1 MLFRRVVNVLEEWYD
16 YERLIIR
23 ALAVIMT
30 LFCIGAFLGSIDF
43 ANPLSDFVYKYY
55 LDPIIG
61 ESTGDSGY
69 NMINTMTYGV
79 VLAMFVVALSG
90 WLRHLGVDGSDRT
103 LLALLPFV
111 LWAALGEVVEDA
123 EMFGEFFSAW
133 FVSPGV
139 HFQTATWVIIS
150 GWLGYRIHSS
160 DSSDEEKSEKVKSAS
175 IIVIFTQFIIYA
187 NSIDGKVDIDI
198 SLMLIFS
205 ILAIMSP
212 YILESSAESFDSIQ
226 RTVYFSGIG
235 GCLVLFGAIA
245 SYLSSIDIT
254 QIDNYPDN
262 FVAVVV
268 VIGFPVVLC
277 WFMLEQGREAAS
289 ELASQ
294 GIVAG
299 ILPPGMTEDEYMA
312 LESEQKTLIESLR
325 LKATMAYPV
334 AFLPVAGQLM
344 DGIATYIGI
353 DFFGYTEKHIVS
365 EAVVELFDTA
375 LTFAILKLG
384 IGGIVFYFY
393 AMANFEYRQ
402 QHLRLLIGLALMV
415 VGMAPGLRNIGRLM
429 LGV

>member
-1 MLFRRVVNVLEEWYD
+1 MNVLEEWYD
-16 YERLIIR
+16 YERLVIQ
-23 ALAVIMT
+23 ALALIMS
-30 LFCIGAFLGSIDF
+30 LFFIGVFLSAMDVS
-43 ANPLSDFVYKYY
+43 NPLSDFVYTYY

-69 NMINTMTYGV
+69 NMVNTMTYGI
-79 VLAMFVVALSG
+79 VLAMFAVAMSG
-90 WLRHLGVDGSDRT
+90 WLRHLGVDGSDKT

-139 HFQTATWVIIS
+139 HFQTAAWVVLA
-150 GWLGYRIHSS
+150 GWFGYSIHNS
-160 DSSDEEKSEKVKSAS
+160 DSSDEEKAEKVKSAS
-175 IIVIFTQFIIYA
+175 MIIIFSQFVIYA

-198 SLMLIFS
+198 SLMLLFS
-205 ILAIMSP
+205 LLAFASP
-212 YILESSAESFDSIQ
+212 HILESSADAFDNIQ
-226 RTVYFSGIG
+226 RTVYFSGVG

-254 QIDNYPDN
+254 QIDRYPLN
-262 FVAVVV
+262 FLAVVA
-268 VIGFPVVLC
+268 VIGFPVALC
-277 WFMLEQGREAAS
+277 LFMLNQGREAAS
-289 ELASQ
+289 ELASH

-299 ILPPGMTEDEYMA
+299 VLPPGMKEDEYLE
-312 LESEQKTLIESLR
+312 LESDQKNLIESLR

-344 DGIATYIGI
+344 DGVATYIGI

-365 EAVVELFDTA
+365 EAAVNLFDTA
-375 LTFAILKLG
+375 LTFAVLKFG
-384 IGGIVFYFY
+384 IGGVVFWFY
-393 AMANFEYRQ
+393 TMANFEYRQ

-415 VGMAPGLRNIGRLM
+415 VGMAPGLRNVGRLM

>member
-1 MLFRRVVNVLEEWYD
+1 MSLF
-16 YERLIIR
+16 
-23 ALAVIMT
+23 
-30 LFCIGAFLGSIDF
+30 FIGVFLSAMDVS
-43 ANPLSDFVYKYY
+43 NPLSDFVYTYY

-69 NMINTMTYGV
+69 NMVNTMTYGI
-79 VLAMFVVALSG
+79 VLAMFAVAMSG
-90 WLRHLGVDGSDRT
+90 WLRHLGVDGSDKT

-139 HFQTATWVIIS
+139 HFQTAAWVVLA
-150 GWLGYRIHSS
+150 GWFGYSIHNS
-160 DSSDEEKSEKVKSAS
+160 DSSDEEKAEKVKSAS
-175 IIVIFTQFIIYA
+175 MIIIFSQFVIYA

-198 SLMLIFS
+198 SLMLLFS
-205 ILAIMSP
+205 LLAFASPHILD
-212 YILESSAESFDSIQ
+212 SSADAFDNIQ
-226 RTVYFSGIG
+226 RTVYFSGVG

-254 QIDNYPDN
+254 QIDRYPLN
-262 FVAVVV
+262 FLAVVA
-268 VIGFPVVLC
+268 VIGFPVALC
-277 WFMLEQGREAAS
+277 LFMLNQGREAAS
-289 ELASQ
+289 ELASH

-299 ILPPGMTEDEYMA
+299 VLPPGMKEDEYLE
-312 LESEQKTLIESLR
+312 LESDQKNLIESLR

-344 DGIATYIGI
+344 DGVATYIGI

-365 EAVVELFDTA
+365 EAAVNLFDTA
-375 LTFAILKLG
+375 LTFAVLKFG
-384 IGGIVFYFY
+384 IGGVVFWFY
-393 AMANFEYRQ
+393 TMANFEYRQ

-415 VGMAPGLRNIGRLM
+415 VGMAPGLRNVGRLM

>member
-1 MLFRRVVNVLEEWYD
+1 MNVLEEWYD
-16 YERLIIR
+16 YERLVIQ
-23 ALAVIMT
+23 ALALIMS
-30 LFCIGAFLGSIDF
+30 LFFIGVFLSAMDVS
-43 ANPLSDFVYKYY
+43 NPLSDFVYTYY

-69 NMINTMTYGV
+69 NMVNTMTYGI
-79 VLAMFVVALSG
+79 VLAMFAVAMSG
-90 WLRHLGVDGSDRT
+90 WLRHLGVDGSDKT

-139 HFQTATWVIIS
+139 HFQTAAWVVLA
-150 GWLGYRIHSS
+150 GWFGYSIHNS
-160 DSSDEEKSEKVKSAS
+160 DSSDEEKAEKVKSAS
-175 IIVIFTQFIIYA
+175 MIIIFSQFVIYA

-198 SLMLIFS
+198 SLMLLFCL
-205 ILAIMSP
+205 LAFASP
-212 YILESSAESFDSIQ
+212 HILESSADAFDNIQ
-226 RTVYFSGIG
+226 RTVYFSGVG

-254 QIDNYPDN
+254 QIDRYPLN
-262 FVAVVV
+262 FLAVVA
-268 VIGFPVVLC
+268 VIGFPVALC
-277 WFMLEQGREAAS
+277 LFMLNQGREAAS
-289 ELASQ
+289 ELASH

-299 ILPPGMTEDEYMA
+299 VLPPGMKEDEYLE
-312 LESEQKTLIESLR
+312 LESDQKNLIESLR
-325 LKATMAYPV
+325 LKATMANPV

-344 DGIATYIGI
+344 DGVATYIGI

-365 EAVVELFDTA
+365 EAAVNLFDTA
-375 LTFAILKLG
+375 LTFAVLKFG
-384 IGGIVFYFY
+384 IGGVVFWFY
-393 AMANFEYRQ
+393 TMANFEYRQ

-415 VGMAPGLRNIGRLM
+415 VGMAPGLRNVGRLM

>member
-1 MLFRRVVNVLEEWYD
+1 MLEEWYD
-16 YERLIIR
+16 YERLVIQ
-23 ALAVIMT
+23 ALALIMS
-30 LFCIGAFLGSIDF
+30 LFFIGVFLSAMDVS
-43 ANPLSDFVYKYY
+43 NPLSDFVYTYY

-69 NMINTMTYGV
+69 NMVNTMTYGI
-79 VLAMFVVALSG
+79 VLAMFAVAMSG
-90 WLRHLGVDGSDRT
+90 WLRHLGVDGSDKT

-139 HFQTATWVIIS
+139 HFQTAAWVVLA
-150 GWLGYRIHSS
+150 GWFGYSIHNS
-160 DSSDEEKSEKVKSAS
+160 DSSDEEKAEKVKSAS
-175 IIVIFTQFIIYA
+175 MIIIFSQFVIYA

-198 SLMLIFS
+198 SLMLLFS
-205 ILAIMSP
+205 LLAFASP
-212 YILESSAESFDSIQ
+212 HILESSADAFDNIQ
-226 RTVYFSGIG
+226 RTVYFSGVG

-254 QIDNYPDN
+254 QIDRYPLN
-262 FVAVVV
+262 FLAVVA
-268 VIGFPVVLC
+268 VIGFPVALC
-277 WFMLEQGREAAS
+277 LFMLNQGREAAS
-289 ELASQ
+289 ELASH

-299 ILPPGMTEDEYMA
+299 VLPPGMKEDEYLE
-312 LESEQKTLIESLR
+312 LESDQKNLIESLR

-344 DGIATYIGI
+344 DGVATYIGI

-365 EAVVELFDTA
+365 EAAVNLFDTA
-375 LTFAILKLG
+375 LTFAVLKFG
-384 IGGIVFYFY
+384 IGGVVFWFY
-393 AMANFEYRQ
+393 TMANFEYRQ
-402 QHLRLLIGLALMV
+402 QHLRLLVGLALMV
-415 VGMAPGLRNIGRLM
+415 VGMAPGLRNVGRLM

>member
-1 MLFRRVVNVLEEWYD
+1 MSLF
-16 YERLIIR
+16 
-23 ALAVIMT
+23 
-30 LFCIGAFLGSIDF
+30 FIGVFLSAMDVS
-43 ANPLSDFVYKYY
+43 NPLSDFVYTYY

-69 NMINTMTYGV
+69 NMVNTMTYGI
-79 VLAMFVVALSG
+79 VLAMFAVAMSG
-90 WLRHLGVDGSDRT
+90 WLRHLGVDGSDKT

-139 HFQTATWVIIS
+139 HFQTAAWVVLA
-150 GWLGYRIHSS
+150 GWFGYSIHNS
-160 DSSDEEKSEKVKSAS
+160 DSSDEEKAEKVKSAS
-175 IIVIFTQFIIYA
+175 MIIIFSQFVIYA

-198 SLMLIFS
+198 SLMLLFS
-205 ILAIMSP
+205 LLAFASP
-212 YILESSAESFDSIQ
+212 HILESSADAFDNIQ
-226 RTVYFSGIG
+226 RTVYFSGVG

-254 QIDNYPDN
+254 QIDRYPLN
-262 FVAVVV
+262 FLAVVA
-268 VIGFPVVLC
+268 VIGFPVALC
-277 WFMLEQGREAAS
+277 LFMLNQGREAAS
-289 ELASQ
+289 ALASH

-299 ILPPGMTEDEYMA
+299 VLPPGMKEDEYLE
-312 LESEQKTLIESLR
+312 LESDQKNLIESLR

-344 DGIATYIGI
+344 DGVATYIGI

-365 EAVVELFDTA
+365 EAAVNLFDTA
-375 LTFAILKLG
+375 LTFAVLKFG
-384 IGGIVFYFY
+384 IGGVVFWFY
-393 AMANFEYRQ
+393 TMANFEYRQ

-415 VGMAPGLRNIGRLM
+415 VGMAPGLRNVGRLM

>member
-1 MLFRRVVNVLEEWYD
+1 MSLF
-16 YERLIIR
+16 
-23 ALAVIMT
+23 
-30 LFCIGAFLGSIDF
+30 FIGVFLSAMDVS
-43 ANPLSDFVYKYY
+43 NPLSDFVYTYY

-69 NMINTMTYGV
+69 NMVNTMTYGI
-79 VLAMFVVALSG
+79 VLAMFAVAMSG
-90 WLRHLGVDGSDRT
+90 WLRHLGVDGSDKT

-123 EMFGEFFSAW
+123 EMFGEFFSAL

-139 HFQTATWVIIS
+139 HFQTAAWVVLA
-150 GWLGYRIHSS
+150 GWFGYSIHNS
-160 DSSDEEKSEKVKSAS
+160 DSSDEEKAEKVKSAS
-175 IIVIFTQFIIYA
+175 MIIIFSQFVIYA

-198 SLMLIFS
+198 SLMLLFS
-205 ILAIMSP
+205 LLAFASP
-212 YILESSAESFDSIQ
+212 HILESSADAFDNIQ
-226 RTVYFSGIG
+226 RTVYFSGVG

-254 QIDNYPDN
+254 QIDRYPLN
-262 FVAVVV
+262 FLAVVA
-268 VIGFPVVLC
+268 VIGFPVALC
-277 WFMLEQGREAAS
+277 LFMLNQGREAAS
-289 ELASQ
+289 ELASH

-299 ILPPGMTEDEYMA
+299 VLPPGMKEDEYLE
-312 LESEQKTLIESLR
+312 LESDQKNLIESLR

-344 DGIATYIGI
+344 DGVATYIGI

-365 EAVVELFDTA
+365 EAAVNLFDTA
-375 LTFAILKLG
+375 LTFAVLKFG
-384 IGGIVFYFY
+384 IGGVVFWFY
-393 AMANFEYRQ
+393 TMANFEYRQ

-415 VGMAPGLRNIGRLM
+415 VGMAPGLRNVGRLM

>member
-1 MLFRRVVNVLEEWYD
+1 MNVLEEWYD
-16 YERLIIR
+16 YERLVIQ
-23 ALAVIMT
+23 ALALIMS
-30 LFCIGAFLGSIDF
+30 LFFIGVFLSAMDVS
-43 ANPLSDFVYKYY
+43 NPLSDFVYTYY

-69 NMINTMTYGV
+69 NMVNTMTYGI
-79 VLAMFVVALSG
+79 VLAMFAVAMSG
-90 WLRHLGVDGSDRT
+90 WLRHLGVDGSDKT

-139 HFQTATWVIIS
+139 HFQTAAWVVLA
-150 GWLGYRIHSS
+150 GWFGYSIHNS
-160 DSSDEEKSEKVKSAS
+160 DSSDEEKAEKVKSAS
-175 IIVIFTQFIIYA
+175 MIIIFSQFVIYA

-198 SLMLIFS
+198 SLMLLFS
-205 ILAIMSP
+205 LLAFASP
-212 YILESSAESFDSIQ
+212 HILESSADAFDNIQ
-226 RTVYFSGIG
+226 RTVYFSGVG

-254 QIDNYPDN
+254 QIDRYPLN
-262 FVAVVV
+262 FLAVVA
-268 VIGFPVVLC
+268 VIGFPVALC
-277 WFMLEQGREAAS
+277 LFMLNQGREAAS
-289 ELASQ
+289 ALASH

-299 ILPPGMTEDEYMA
+299 VLPPGMKEDEYLE
-312 LESEQKTLIESLR
+312 LESDQKNLIESLR

-344 DGIATYIGI
+344 DGVATYIGI

-365 EAVVELFDTA
+365 EAAVNLFDTA
-375 LTFAILKLG
+375 LTFAVLKFG
-384 IGGIVFYFY
+384 IGGVVFWFY
-393 AMANFEYRQ
+393 TMANFEYRQ

-415 VGMAPGLRNIGRLM
+415 VGMAPGLRNVGRLM

>member
-1 MLFRRVVNVLEEWYD
+1 MSLF
-16 YERLIIR
+16 
-23 ALAVIMT
+23 
-30 LFCIGAFLGSIDF
+30 FIGVFLSAMDVS
-43 ANPLSDFVYKYY
+43 NPLSDFVYTYY

-69 NMINTMTYGV
+69 NMVNTMTYGI
-79 VLAMFVVALSG
+79 VLAMFAVAMSG
-90 WLRHLGVDGSDRT
+90 WLRHLGVDGSDKT

-139 HFQTATWVIIS
+139 HFQTAAWVVLA
-150 GWLGYRIHSS
+150 GWFGYSIHNS
-160 DSSDEEKSEKVKSAS
+160 DSSDEEKAEKVKSAS
-175 IIVIFTQFIIYA
+175 MIIIFSQFVIYA

-198 SLMLIFS
+198 SLMLLFS
-205 ILAIMSP
+205 LLAFASP
-212 YILESSAESFDSIQ
+212 HILESSADAFDNIQ
-226 RTVYFSGIG
+226 RTVYFSGVG

-254 QIDNYPDN
+254 QIDRYPLN
-262 FVAVVV
+262 FLAVVA
-268 VIGFPVVLC
+268 VIGFPVALC
-277 WFMLEQGREAAS
+277 LFMLNQGREAAS
-289 ELASQ
+289 ELASH

-299 ILPPGMTEDEYMA
+299 VLPPGMKEDEYLE
-312 LESEQKTLIESLR
+312 LESDQKNLIESLR

-344 DGIATYIGI
+344 DGVATYIGI

-365 EAVVELFDTA
+365 EAAVNLFDTA
-375 LTFAILKLG
+375 LTFAVLKFG
-384 IGGIVFYFY
+384 IGGVVFWFY
-393 AMANFEYRQ
+393 TMANFEYRQ

-415 VGMAPGLRNIGRLM
+415 VGMAPGLRNVGRLM

>member
-1 MLFRRVVNVLEEWYD
+1 MSLF
-16 YERLIIR
+16 
-23 ALAVIMT
+23 
-30 LFCIGAFLGSIDF
+30 FIGVFLSAMDVS
-43 ANPLSDFVYKYY
+43 NPLSDFVYSYY

-69 NMINTMTYGV
+69 NMVNTMTDGI
-79 VLAMFVVALSG
+79 VLAMFAVAMSG
-90 WLRHLGVDGSDRT
+90 WLRHLGVDGSDKT

-139 HFQTATWVIIS
+139 HFQTAAWVVLA
-150 GWLGYRIHSS
+150 GWFGYSIHNS
-160 DSSDEEKSEKVKSAS
+160 DSSDEEKAEKVKSAS
-175 IIVIFTQFIIYA
+175 MIIIFSQFVIYA

-198 SLMLIFS
+198 SLMLLFS
-205 ILAIMSP
+205 LLAFASP
-212 YILESSAESFDSIQ
+212 HILESSADAFDNIQ
-226 RTVYFSGIG
+226 RTVYFSGVG

-254 QIDNYPDN
+254 QIDRYPLN
-262 FVAVVV
+262 FLAVVA
-268 VIGFPVVLC
+268 VIGFPVALC
-277 WFMLEQGREAAS
+277 LFMLNQGREAAS
-289 ELASQ
+289 ELASH

-299 ILPPGMTEDEYMA
+299 VLPPGMKEDEYLE
-312 LESEQKTLIESLR
+312 LESDQKNLIESLR

-344 DGIATYIGI
+344 DGVATYIGI

-365 EAVVELFDTA
+365 EAAVNLFDTA
-375 LTFAILKLG
+375 LTFAVLKFG
-384 IGGIVFYFY
+384 IGGVVFWFY
-393 AMANFEYRQ
+393 TMANFEYRQ

-415 VGMAPGLRNIGRLM
+415 VGMAPGLRNVGRLM

>member
-1 MLFRRVVNVLEEWYD
+1 MNVLEEWYD
-16 YERLIIR
+16 YERLVIQ
-23 ALAVIMT
+23 ALALIMS
-30 LFCIGAFLGSIDF
+30 LFFIGVFLSAMDVS
-43 ANPLSDFVYKYY
+43 NPLSDFVYTYY

-69 NMINTMTYGV
+69 NMVNTMTYGI
-79 VLAMFVVALSG
+79 VLAMFAVAMSG
-90 WLRHLGVDGSDRT
+90 WLRHLGVDGSDKT

-123 EMFGEFFSAW
+123 EMFGEFFSAL

-139 HFQTATWVIIS
+139 HFQTAAWVVLA
-150 GWLGYRIHSS
+150 GWFGYSIHNS
-160 DSSDEEKSEKVKSAS
+160 DSSDEEKAEKVKSAS
-175 IIVIFTQFIIYA
+175 MIIIFSQFVIYA

-198 SLMLIFS
+198 SLMLLFS
-205 ILAIMSP
+205 LLAFASP
-212 YILESSAESFDSIQ
+212 HILESSADAFDNIQ
-226 RTVYFSGIG
+226 RTVYFSGVG

-254 QIDNYPDN
+254 QIDRYPLN
-262 FVAVVV
+262 FLAVVA
-268 VIGFPVVLC
+268 VIGFPVALC
-277 WFMLEQGREAAS
+277 LFMLNQGREAAS
-289 ELASQ
+289 ELASH

-299 ILPPGMTEDEYMA
+299 VLPPGMKEDEYLE
-312 LESEQKTLIESLR
+312 LESDQKNLIESLR

-344 DGIATYIGI
+344 DGVATYIGI

-365 EAVVELFDTA
+365 EAAVNLFDTA
-375 LTFAILKLG
+375 LTFAVLKFG
-384 IGGIVFYFY
+384 IGGVVFWFY
-393 AMANFEYRQ
+393 TMANFEYRQ

-415 VGMAPGLRNIGRLM
+415 VGMAPGLRNVGRLM

>member
-1 MLFRRVVNVLEEWYD
+1 VNVLEEWYD
-16 YERLIIR
+16 YERLVIQ
-23 ALAVIMT
+23 ALALIMS
-30 LFCIGAFLGSIDF
+30 LFFIGVFLSAMDVS
-43 ANPLSDFVYKYY
+43 NPLSDFVYTYY

-69 NMINTMTYGV
+69 NMVNTMTYGI
-79 VLAMFVVALSG
+79 VLAMFAVAMSG
-90 WLRHLGVDGSDRT
+90 WLRHLGVDGSDKT

-139 HFQTATWVIIS
+139 HFQTAAWVVLA
-150 GWLGYRIHSS
+150 GWFGYSIHNS
-160 DSSDEEKSEKVKSAS
+160 DSSDEEKAEKVKSAS
-175 IIVIFTQFIIYA
+175 MIIIFSQFVIYA

-198 SLMLIFS
+198 SLMLLFS
-205 ILAIMSP
+205 LLAFASP
-212 YILESSAESFDSIQ
+212 HILESSADAFDNIQ
-226 RTVYFSGIG
+226 RTVYFSGVG

-254 QIDNYPDN
+254 QIDRYPLN
-262 FVAVVV
+262 FLAVVA
-268 VIGFPVVLC
+268 VIGFPVALC
-277 WFMLEQGREAAS
+277 LFMLNQGREAAS
-289 ELASQ
+289 ELASH

-299 ILPPGMTEDEYMA
+299 VLPPGMKEDEYLE
-312 LESEQKTLIESLR
+312 LESDQKNLIESLR

-344 DGIATYIGI
+344 DGVATYIGI

-365 EAVVELFDTA
+365 EAAVNLFDTA
-375 LTFAILKLG
+375 LTFAVLKFG
-384 IGGIVFYFY
+384 IGGVVFWFY
-393 AMANFEYRQ
+393 TMANFEYRQ

-415 VGMAPGLRNIGRLM
+415 VGMAPGLRNVGRLM

>member
-1 MLFRRVVNVLEEWYD
+1 MSLF
-16 YERLIIR
+16 
-23 ALAVIMT
+23 
-30 LFCIGAFLGSIDF
+30 FIGVFLSAMDVS
-43 ANPLSDFVYKYY
+43 NPLSDFVYTYY

-69 NMINTMTYGV
+69 NMVNTMTYGI
-79 VLAMFVVALSG
+79 VLAMFAVAMSG
-90 WLRHLGVDGSDRT
+90 WLRHLGVDGSDKT

-139 HFQTATWVIIS
+139 HFQTAAWVVLA
-150 GWLGYRIHSS
+150 GWFGYSIHNS
-160 DSSDEEKSEKVKSAS
+160 DSSDEEKAEKVKSAS
-175 IIVIFTQFIIYA
+175 MIIIFSQFVIYA

-198 SLMLIFS
+198 SLMLLFS
-205 ILAIMSP
+205 LLAFASP
-212 YILESSAESFDSIQ
+212 HILESSADAFDNIQ
-226 RTVYFSGIG
+226 RTVYFSGVG

-254 QIDNYPDN
+254 QIDRYPLN
-262 FVAVVV
+262 FLAVLA
-268 VIGFPVVLC
+268 VIGFPVALC
-277 WFMLEQGREAAS
+277 LFMLNQGREAAS
-289 ELASQ
+289 ELASH

-299 ILPPGMTEDEYMA
+299 VLPPGMKEDEYLE
-312 LESEQKTLIESLR
+312 LESDQKNLIESLR

-344 DGIATYIGI
+344 DGVATYIGI

-365 EAVVELFDTA
+365 EAAVNLFDTA
-375 LTFAILKLG
+375 LTFAVLKFG
-384 IGGIVFYFY
+384 IGGVVFWFY
-393 AMANFEYRQ
+393 TMANFEYRQ

-415 VGMAPGLRNIGRLM
+415 VGMAPGLRNVGRLM

>member
-1 MLFRRVVNVLEEWYD
+1 MNVLEEWYD
-16 YERLIIR
+16 YERLVIQ
-23 ALAVIMT
+23 ALALIMS
-30 LFCIGAFLGSIDF
+30 LFFIGVFLSAMDVS
-43 ANPLSDFVYKYY
+43 NPLSDFVYTYY

-69 NMINTMTYGV
+69 NMVNTMTYGI
-79 VLAMFVVALSG
+79 VLAMFAVAMSG
-90 WLRHLGVDGSDRT
+90 WLRHLGVDGSDKT

-139 HFQTATWVIIS
+139 HFQTAAWVVLA
-150 GWLGYRIHSS
+150 GWFGYSIHNS
-160 DSSDEEKSEKVKSAS
+160 DSSDEEKAEKVKSAS
-175 IIVIFTQFIIYA
+175 MIIIFSQFVIYA

-198 SLMLIFS
+198 SLMLLFS
-205 ILAIMSP
+205 LLAFASP
-212 YILESSAESFDSIQ
+212 HILESSADAFDNIQ
-226 RTVYFSGIG
+226 RTVYFSGVG

-254 QIDNYPDN
+254 QIDRYPLN
-262 FVAVVV
+262 FLAVLA
-268 VIGFPVVLC
+268 VIGFPVALC
-277 WFMLEQGREAAS
+277 LFMLNQGREAAS
-289 ELASQ
+289 ELASH

-299 ILPPGMTEDEYMA
+299 VLPPGMKEDEYLE
-312 LESEQKTLIESLR
+312 LESDQKNLIESLR

-344 DGIATYIGI
+344 DGVATYIGI

-365 EAVVELFDTA
+365 EAAVNLFDTA
-375 LTFAILKLG
+375 LTFAVLKFG
-384 IGGIVFYFY
+384 IGGVVFWFY
-393 AMANFEYRQ
+393 TMANFEYRQ

-415 VGMAPGLRNIGRLM
+415 VGMAPGLRNVGRLM

>member
-1 MLFRRVVNVLEEWYD
+1 MNVLEEWYD
-16 YERLIIR
+16 YERLVIQ
-23 ALAVIMT
+23 ALALIMS
-30 LFCIGAFLGSIDF
+30 LFFIGVFLSAMDVS
-43 ANPLSDFVYKYY
+43 NPLSDFVYTYY

-69 NMINTMTYGV
+69 NMVNTMTYGI
-79 VLAMFVVALSG
+79 VLAMFAVAMSG
-90 WLRHLGVDGSDRT
+90 WLRHLGVDGSDKT

-139 HFQTATWVIIS
+139 HFQTAAWVVLA
-150 GWLGYRIHSS
+150 GWFGYSIHNSE
-160 DSSDEEKSEKVKSAS
+160 SSDEEKAEKVKSAS
-175 IIVIFTQFIIYA
+175 MIIIFSQFVIYA

-198 SLMLIFS
+198 SLMLLFS
-205 ILAIMSP
+205 LLAFASP
-212 YILESSAESFDSIQ
+212 HILESSADAFDNIQ
-226 RTVYFSGIG
+226 RTVYFSGVG

-254 QIDNYPDN
+254 QIDRYPLN
-262 FVAVVV
+262 FLAVVA
-268 VIGFPVVLC
+268 VIGFPVALC
-277 WFMLEQGREAAS
+277 LFMLNQGREAAS
-289 ELASQ
+289 ELASH

-299 ILPPGMTEDEYMA
+299 VLPPGMKEDEYLE
-312 LESEQKTLIESLR
+312 LESDQKNLIESLR

-344 DGIATYIGI
+344 DGVATYIGI

-365 EAVVELFDTA
+365 EAAVNLFDTA
-375 LTFAILKLG
+375 LTFAVLKFG
-384 IGGIVFYFY
+384 IGGVVFWFY
-393 AMANFEYRQ
+393 TMANFEYRQ

-415 VGMAPGLRNIGRLM
+415 VGMAPGLRNVGRLM

>member
-1 MLFRRVVNVLEEWYD
+1 MNVLEEWYD
-16 YERLIIR
+16 YERLVIQ
-23 ALAVIMT
+23 ALALIMS
-30 LFCIGAFLGSIDF
+30 LFFIGVFLSAMDVS
-43 ANPLSDFVYKYY
+43 NPLSDFVYTYY

-69 NMINTMTYGV
+69 NMVNTMTYGI
-79 VLAMFVVALSG
+79 VLAMFAVAMSG
-90 WLRHLGVDGSDRT
+90 WLRHLGVDGSDKT

-139 HFQTATWVIIS
+139 HFQTAAWVVIA
-150 GWLGYRIHSS
+150 GWLGYSIHNS
-160 DSSDEEKSEKVKSAS
+160 DASEEEKANKVKSAS
-175 IIVIFTQFIIYA
+175 MIIIFSQFVIYA

-198 SLMLIFS
+198 SLMLLFS
-205 ILAIMSP
+205 LLAFASP
-212 YILESSAESFDSIQ
+212 HILESSADAFDNIQ
-226 RTVYFSGIG
+226 RTVYFSGVG

-254 QIDNYPDN
+254 QIDRYPLN
-262 FVAVVV
+262 FLAVVA
-268 VIGFPVVLC
+268 VIGFPVALC
-277 WFMLEQGREAAS
+277 LFMLNQGREAAS
-289 ELASQ
+289 ELASH

-299 ILPPGMTEDEYMA
+299 VLPPGMKEDEYLE
-312 LESEQKTLIESLR
+312 LESDQKNLIESLR

-344 DGIATYIGI
+344 DGVATYIGI

-365 EAVVELFDTA
+365 EAAVNLFDTA
-375 LTFAILKLG
+375 LTFAVLKFG
-384 IGGIVFYFY
+384 IGGVVFWFY
-393 AMANFEYRQ
+393 TMANFEYRQ

-415 VGMAPGLRNIGRLM
+415 VGMAPGLRNVGRLM

>member
-1 MLFRRVVNVLEEWYD
+1 MNVLEEWYD
-16 YERLIIR
+16 YERLVIQ
-23 ALAVIMT
+23 ALALIMS
-30 LFCIGAFLGSIDF
+30 LFFIGVFLSAMDVS
-43 ANPLSDFVYKYY
+43 NPLSDFVYTYY

-69 NMINTMTYGV
+69 NMVNTMTYGI
-79 VLAMFVVALSG
+79 VLAMFAVAMSG
-90 WLRHLGVDGSDRT
+90 WLRHLGVDGSDKT

-139 HFQTATWVIIS
+139 HFQTAAWVVLA
-150 GWLGYRIHSS
+150 GWFGYSIHNS
-160 DSSDEEKSEKVKSAS
+160 DSSDEEKAEKVKSAS
-175 IIVIFTQFIIYA
+175 MIIIFSQFVIYA

-198 SLMLIFS
+198 SLMLLFS
-205 ILAIMSP
+205 LLAFASP
-212 YILESSAESFDSIQ
+212 HILESSADAFDNIQ
-226 RTVYFSGIG
+226 RTVYFSGVG

-254 QIDNYPDN
+254 QIDRYPLN
-262 FVAVVV
+262 FLAVVA
-268 VIGFPVVLC
+268 VIGFPVALC
-277 WFMLEQGREAAS
+277 LFMLNQGREAAS
-289 ELASQ
+289 ELASH

-299 ILPPGMTEDEYMA
+299 VLPPGMKEDEYLE
-312 LESEQKTLIESLR
+312 LESDQKNLIESLR
-325 LKATMAYPV
+325 LKATMAYPG

-344 DGIATYIGI
+344 DGVATYIGI

-365 EAVVELFDTA
+365 EAAVNLFDTA
-375 LTFAILKLG
+375 LTFAVLKFG
-384 IGGIVFYFY
+384 IGGVVFWFY
-393 AMANFEYRQ
+393 TMANFEYRQ

-415 VGMAPGLRNIGRLM
+415 VGMAPGLRNVGRLM